1 MSLQGTIVRDRLH
14 SELCP
19 LGVKFLDTRRLFRRE
34 IYYV

>member
-1 MSLQGTIVRDRLH
+1 MSLQGTIVRGRLH

-19 LGVKFLDTRRLFRRE
+19 LEVKLLDSRRSFRRE